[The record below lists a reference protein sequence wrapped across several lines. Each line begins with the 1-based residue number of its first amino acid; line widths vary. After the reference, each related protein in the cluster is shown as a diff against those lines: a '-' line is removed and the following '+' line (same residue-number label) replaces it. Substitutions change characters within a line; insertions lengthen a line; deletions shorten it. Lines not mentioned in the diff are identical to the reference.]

1 VITLWHNQR
10 CSKSRAAL
18 ALVEATGKPFVLRRY
33 LEDAPAV
40 GELRAVLTALGHAPA
55 LSLVR
60 TGEPVFRDLGLS
72 KQSSEDELIEAM
84 SAHPILIERPV
95 LIVGAH
101 ARIGRPTEAL
111 HDLL

>member
-1 VITLWHNQR
+1 MITLWHNPR

-18 ALVEATGKPFVLRRY
+18 ALLEATGKPFTLRLY
-33 LEDAPAV
+33 LEDAPAAD
-40 GELRAVLTALGHAPA
+40 ELRTVLTALGDAPA
-55 LSLVR
+55 LSLIR

-72 KQSSEDELIEAM
+72 KQSSEDDLIAAM
-84 SAHPILIERPV
+84 AAHPILIERPV